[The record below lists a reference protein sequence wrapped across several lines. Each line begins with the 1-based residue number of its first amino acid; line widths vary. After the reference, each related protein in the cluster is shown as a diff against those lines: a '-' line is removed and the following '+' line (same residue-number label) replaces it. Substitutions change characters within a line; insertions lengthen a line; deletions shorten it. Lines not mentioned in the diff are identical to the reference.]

1 MLAVQ
6 ENERQ
11 RVGMVRTQAS
21 ATMPVIH
28 AAFCVRW
35 GHGLVPAGC
44 GSANLGAGATTLDP
58 PFRAG
63 PAGHRAE
70 VHDRG
75 RAGRESRHSP
85 DRASGARVRRG
96 RRLSRI
102 CAQMEGDDLWARGTV
117 GPGARREVAATGLG
131 RCGRRRWVDR
141 TVHGRHAAVVVQFR
155 GWGWLELLQRR
166 HRTSA
171 ADARAP
177 RKRHHCDRRA
187 APAHDQLRRRG
198 AMVYQVAPRVH
209 ARRTVPPD
217 RSDRRFARPA
227 WAASIHHAHHRG
239 GCVLQVAP
247 ELPDRTRKAMA
258 MNRLTWVLQGV
269 LAVVFLAHGALF
281 LFPPA
286 EAAAQMEA
294 FLPQWFQVF
303 LGVAEV
309 AAAVGLTVPAWTG
322 IQPWLVPASAIG
334 IMIVMVAATVL
345 HVVRHESVSAIITTI
360 LLGAS
365 TLVAYVRWRRLPFP
379 PGSMT
384 RSRSVGA

>member
-1 MLAVQ
+1 
-6 ENERQ
+6 
-11 RVGMVRTQAS
+11 
-21 ATMPVIH
+21 
-28 AAFCVRW
+28 
-35 GHGLVPAGC
+35 
-44 GSANLGAGATTLDP
+44 
-58 PFRAG
+58 
-63 PAGHRAE
+63 
-70 VHDRG
+70 
-75 RAGRESRHSP
+75 
-85 DRASGARVRRG
+85 
-96 RRLSRI
+96 
-102 CAQMEGDDLWARGTV
+102 
-117 GPGARREVAATGLG
+117 
-131 RCGRRRWVDR
+131 
-141 TVHGRHAAVVVQFR
+141 
-155 GWGWLELLQRR
+155 
-166 HRTSA
+166 
-171 ADARAP
+171 
-177 RKRHHCDRRA
+177 
-187 APAHDQLRRRG
+187 
-198 AMVYQVAPRVH
+198 
-209 ARRTVPPD
+209 
-217 RSDRRFARPA
+217 
-227 WAASIHHAHHRG
+227 
-239 GCVLQVAP
+239 
-247 ELPDRTRKAMA
+247 MA